1 MDFGLSEEQVLLKDT
16 IRRYLD
22 AECPTTRVRK
32 VMESADGH
40 DPELWRGLTSLGVTG
55 MIVPAK
61 HGGSGLE
68 LLDLALAAEEL
79 GWAAAPGPFL
89 ANALGT
95 VALLAAGDQEA
106 SERWLPAIAAGTS
119 IVSFALAE
127 AIGEW
132 DAAHLETRAESNRL
146 TGEKSLV
153 PFASIADAIAVA
165 AVDATG
171 PGLWVVERGAPGL
184 EITALSGN
192 DMTRRVDRIRLTAT
206 PATRIASGRAA
217 IDRTRDAGLI
227 LLAADAWAGA
237 RRCHHMTTEYA
248 KTRVQ
253 FGQPIGSFQGIKH
266 QLADLIADLEPAL
279 SLWWYAAHA
288 FDRMPEAS
296 ARPAALAKAHLG
308 DLFDRA
314 ARTSIELHGGIG
326 YTWEYD
332 LQLWFRRAMFD
343 RAFLGEASYHRR
355 RAADLAGW

>member
-1 MDFGLSEEQVLLKDT
+1 VDFGLSQEQLLLKST
-16 IRRYLD
+16 LRRYLD
-22 AECPTTRVRK
+22 AECPTSRVRA
-32 VMESADGH
+32 VMEGPDGH
-40 DPELWRGLTSLGVTG
+40 DPELWRGLASLGVTG
-55 MIVPAK
+55 MIVPPEQ
-61 HGGSGLE
+61 GGAGLE

-89 ANALGT
+89 ATALGT
-95 VALLAAGDQEA
+95 VAILASGDRA
-106 SERWLPAIAAGTS
+106 AAERWLPPIAEGTS
-119 IVSFALAE
+119 IVTAAVGEGL
-127 AIGEW
+127 GEW
-132 DAAHLETRAESNRL
+132 DADQLKTRAESDRL

-153 PFASIADAIAVA
+153 PYAALADAIAVA
-165 AVDATG
+165 AVDRDGA
-171 PGLWVVERGAPGL
+171 GLWLVERGAPGL
-184 EITALSGN
+184 EISPLSGN
-192 DMTRRVDRIRLTAT
+192 DMTRRVDRVRLSAT
-206 PATRIASGRAA
+206 PATRLASGRAA
-217 IDRTRDAGLI
+217 IDRTRDAGLV

-253 FGQPIGSFQGIKH
+253 FGQPIGAFQGVKH

-288 FDRMPEAS
+288 FDRVPAAS
-296 ARPAALAKAHLG
+296 ERHAALAKAHLA

-343 RAFLGEASYHRR
+343 RAFLGESSYHRR